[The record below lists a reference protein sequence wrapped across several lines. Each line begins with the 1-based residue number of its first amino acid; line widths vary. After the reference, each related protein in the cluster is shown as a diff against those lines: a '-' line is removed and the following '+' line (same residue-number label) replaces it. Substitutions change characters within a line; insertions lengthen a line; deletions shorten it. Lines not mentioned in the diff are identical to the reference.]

1 MKYKDFSHFYK
12 TYFCCEYVIVTE
24 QKARVTY
31 DNLIRLIDDPDVR
44 EPLKYLR
51 EREIV
56 HYQRFGDALRVTQD
70 RLDSKNFYA
79 INPSFDKLIF

>member
-1 MKYKDFSHFYK
+1 MKVQKR
-12 TYFCCEYVIVTE
+12 CEYVIVTE

-31 DNLIRLIDDPDVR
+31 DNLIRLVDDPDVK

-56 HYQRFGDALRVTQD
+56 HYQRFGDALRLTQD

-79 INPSFDKLIF
+79 INPNFDK